1 MEKTAKTAKIKKITM
16 FTMRSCPYCQRAR
29 KWMDEV
35 LKSDAKY
42 AEIPL
47 TVIDEVEEPEIAAKF
62 DYYYVPTYYIDNK
75 KVHEGAATFEIVKKV
90 FDDAL
95 DALDSLE

>member
-1 MEKTAKTAKIKKITM
+1 MENNISKITM
-16 FTMRSCPYCQRAR
+16 FTMESCPYCKSAR

-42 AEIPL
+42 SEIPL
-47 TVIDEVEEPEIAAKF
+47 TIIDEVEEPDVAAKF
-62 DYYYVPTYYIDNK
+62 DYYYVPTYYIGDK

-90 FDDAL
+90 FDGAL
-95 DALDSLE
+95 A

>member
-1 MEKTAKTAKIKKITM
+1 MKKITM
-16 FTMRSCPYCQRAR
+16 FIMESCPYCVKAK

-35 LKSDAKY
+35 VKSGEKY
-42 AEIPL
+42 KNIELVI
-47 TVIDEVEEPEIAAKF
+47 IDETKEPDLATKF
-62 DYYYVPTYYIDNK
+62 DYYYVPTYYLDDI

-95 DALDSLE
+95 L

>member
-1 MEKTAKTAKIKKITM
+1 MKKITM
-16 FTMRSCPYCQRAR
+16 FTMASCPYCQSAR
-29 KWMDEV
+29 SWMDEI

-47 TVIDEVEEPEIAAKF
+47 TITDEVKEPELAAKF
-62 DYYYVPTYYIDNK
+62 DYYYVPTYYINDK
-75 KVHEGAATFEIVKKV
+75 KVHEGAATFDIVKKV

-95 DALDSLE
+95 N